1 MPPEHEVA
9 GSNPAGRTSY
19 ENSTHIAARFG
30 GLEMA
35 ALAASIL
42 EAFPAEESGT
52 TFGLF

>member
-1 MPPEHEVA
+1 
-9 GSNPAGRTSY
+9 
-19 ENSTHIAARFG
+19 
-30 GLEMA
+30 MA